1 MEKAPA
7 GASAN
12 RLVWDCGSSLY
23 DSFELE
29 SLMRQLDS
37 AGAGRCF
44 SMPHSAVPPPPPPPP
59 LSAPLGQARRKRSR
73 VARWFKNM
81 AWLVLRSKPLKEH
94 GGNSSSGC
102 LASISEAWGRDLG
115 SPECGRKIMSERF
128 TDRTIAA
135 KEYSV
140 HRSSCVLCGGHG

>member
-37 AGAGRCF
+37 AGAARCF
-44 SMPHSAVPPPPPPPP
+44 SMPHCAVPPPP

-102 LASISEAWGRDLG
+102 LASISEAGGRDMG
-115 SPECGRKIMSERF
+115 SPECGRKTMSERF
-128 TDRTIAA
+128 TGRTIAA

-140 HRSSCVLCGGHG
+140 HRSSCLMWLP

>member
-37 AGAGRCF
+37 AGAARCF
-44 SMPHSAVPPPPPPPP
+44 SMPHSAVPPPPPPP
-59 LSAPLGQARRKRSR
+59 LSAALGQARRKRSR

-115 SPECGRKIMSERF
+115 SPECGRKTTSERF
-128 TDRTIAA
+128 TGRTIAA

-140 HRSSCVLCGGHG
+140 HRSSCVLCGGHD